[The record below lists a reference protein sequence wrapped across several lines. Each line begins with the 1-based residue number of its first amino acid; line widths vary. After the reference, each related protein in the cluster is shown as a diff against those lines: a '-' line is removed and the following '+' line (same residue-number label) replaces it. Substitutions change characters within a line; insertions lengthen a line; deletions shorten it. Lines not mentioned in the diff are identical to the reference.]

1 MPNEDWILIKTLGLI
16 AYVVVEIRHM
26 PWEWLLFLGFVCLAI
41 IAWHQNIFHFA
52 TITNRHIVT
61 QRDGATDRTTDRTMT
76 IPARFIYENHVTA
89 EKTKGTKCPI
99 LMSPLQTC
107 TSVTVSTTCGHIF
120 DTGAFATWNNTHKK
134 CPVCRVPV
142 ESTYILY
149 SS

>member
-1 MPNEDWILIKTLGLI
+1 MPNEDWILIKTLGLV

-41 IAWHQNIFHFA
+41 IAWNQNIFHVA
-52 TITNRHIVT
+52 TIMNRRIVE
-61 QRDGATDRTTDRTMT
+61 QRHGVASITMT

-89 EKTKGTKCPI
+89 EKAKGTECPI

-107 TSVTVSTTCGHIF
+107 PSVTVSTTCGHIF

-142 ESTYILY
+142 ESTYIFY